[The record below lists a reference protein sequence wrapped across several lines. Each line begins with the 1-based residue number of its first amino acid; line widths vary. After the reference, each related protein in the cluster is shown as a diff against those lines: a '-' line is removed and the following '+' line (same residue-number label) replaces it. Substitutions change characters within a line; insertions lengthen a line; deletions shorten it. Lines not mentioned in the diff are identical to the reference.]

1 MEKLVGHPRH
11 SLGQGIVC
19 KDLQQVALPHS
30 GTSRYLA
37 ISRESFFLCKKGV
50 FQCHLGAEARNA
62 TKHSIMHKTA
72 PINKIIFFLRKQCSG
87 PKC

>member
-37 ISRESFFLCKKGV
+37 ISRESFFVQEGSVSMSSRGRGQECY
-50 FQCHLGAEARNA
+50 
-62 TKHSIMHKTA
+62 
-72 PINKIIFFLRKQCSG
+72 
-87 PKC
+87 